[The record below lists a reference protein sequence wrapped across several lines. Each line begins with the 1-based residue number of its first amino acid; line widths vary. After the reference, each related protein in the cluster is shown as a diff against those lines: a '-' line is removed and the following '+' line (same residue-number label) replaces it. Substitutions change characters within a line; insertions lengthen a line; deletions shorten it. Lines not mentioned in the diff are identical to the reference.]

1 MTPQEIE
8 RYVLQ
13 ASNSSNPSNQQQAN
27 NYLNQWVS
35 SNNDNIL
42 ANTIVEVV
50 RVTQREVVLFYALT
64 VFSRLNNADPQ
75 QRAIF
80 RQEILSQLLQSSQS
94 SSSSLSSIAIDNNT
108 DVINSTSSSSS
119 SSSNN
124 NYHNQSSWS
133 PSYLRTKVGVLL
145 AHFIQSDFPQ
155 NWPSAFD
162 DLQSPLLLQNA
173 PDILLRT
180 LVALM
185 DDFGKD
191 ETEIN
196 TKIKDYL
203 RGYNTNP
210 QQPNQIIMVNNP
222 QQSISG
228 RLIDTISSI
237 LEQALAETNE
247 RAEEQIQIYAV
258 LSLNVLKGF
267 MSWVDIALVLD
278 ERILR
283 LIFTAL
289 ARGSVVDAN
298 TDAGVVAIECM
309 GELIARGME
318 DDKKI
323 QIICHSRVLENIH
336 AHVDLVTVDASP
348 IDVVLE
354 VAKFINR
361 TGLEVLPIISEQQ
374 QKQDIAIPDEIIT
387 LNNQLMDLFF
397 RCFAFDDIDVSGAV
411 IPLAGSLISISSDLQ
426 QQQNCQQQDSL
437 MSKLLT
443 ITYNQMRYPP
453 DFQYDYEDED
463 EAEEE
468 LYRTELRKL
477 NQKFVRANSEL
488 CLRTLSTILSQLPLL
503 LSAAPTP
510 DIEVAVSLVYQYCEG
525 IRPPP
530 GMQVVMRDETFRN
543 LLVGL
548 HLSDIIQHPH
558 SEVLTLY
565 YETSVRYHPLLKERP
580 DLLQKVLGA
589 MTGAR
594 GLQHENGRVRSRC
607 CYLLLRLIKSVG
619 SSSNK
624 SNKSSV
630 LRPYV
635 ETAVSGIRGLLEN
648 SNVQLR
654 LEDTLNLFETIG
666 LLLGKN
672 GLSPSEQGQ
681 YLTNVMTPHVHSI
694 KTILNEMKQY
704 NSQDPE
710 TYGETLSNSIAAIA
724 YLSKGFK
731 KPSIEVQTV
740 LLETLEVAFSV
751 LEALPN
757 NEEIRNKTYVF
768 VQRLIQCLEDKVLNI
783 MPRLLFLLIQHCT
796 AEDILDVSQLIN
808 QLCIKF
814 KANATCALDSNLLP
828 YLQKC
833 HHISNT
839 IGVDTGAPEHQQGQ
853 DVEVAPHLRTE
864 QLSIQK
870 LSYAVLNHIVSNDVT
885 AVLISPTNISSL
897 EAILQ
902 SMSEGAVS
910 VEDPLMKKTCL
921 IFFRLLLNQWVTT
934 TIMTVGNGGN
944 NVDSSDVPDYIV
956 QGYVQF
962 ICDVLVPG
970 MLQFFLRNDGIFNIN
985 DANSFRLL
993 VEFSCILEILK
1004 TRLPEIFGN
1013 VVDKTIQQ
1021 LALPLPMVEGF
1032 RLAST
1037 RKEFEDCLKGIIQQH
1052 RELQNTTR

>member
-8 RYVLQ
+8 RYVLL
-13 ASNSSNPSNQQQAN
+13 ASNPSNLQLQQQAN

-42 ANTIVEVV
+42 ADVIVEVV

-75 QRAIF
+75 QRTMF
-80 RQEILSQLLQSSQS
+80 RQEILSQLLQSSS
-94 SSSSLSSIAIDNNT
+94 SSSSSSSITIDNNT
-108 DVINSTSSSSS
+108 DVINSTSTS

-133 PSYLRTKVGVLL
+133 PTYLRTKVGVLL

-155 NWPSAFD
+155 NWPTAFD
-162 DLQSPLLLQNA
+162 DLQTPLLLQNA

-196 TKIKDYL
+196 AKIKDYL

-210 QQPNQIIMVNNP
+210 QQPNQIMVVNNS

-237 LEQALAETNE
+237 LEQALAETNG

-267 MSWVDIALVLD
+267 MSWVDIALILD

-283 LIFTAL
+283 LIFLAL

-309 GELIARGME
+309 GELIARGMD

-374 QKQDIAIPDEIIT
+374 QKQAIAIPDEIIT
-387 LNNQLMDLFF
+387 LNNQLTDLFF
-397 RCFAFDDIDVSGAV
+397 RCFAYDDIDVSGAV
-411 IPLAGSLISISSDLQ
+411 IPLAGSLITTSSDLQ
-426 QQQNCQQQDSL
+426 QQSCQQQDIL
-437 MSKLLT
+437 MSKLLN

-477 NQKFVRANSEL
+477 NQKFVRKNSEL
-488 CLRTLSTILSQLPLL
+488 CLRTLSTILSQLPLP

-565 YETSVRYHPLLKERP
+565 YETSVRYHPLLKERS

-589 MTGAR
+589 MTGPR

-607 CYLLLRLIKSVG
+607 CYLLLRLIKYVG

-635 ETAVSGIRGLLEN
+635 ETAVSGIQGLLEN
-648 SNVQLR
+648 NNVQLR

-694 KTILNEMKQY
+694 KTILNERKQY
-704 NSQDPE
+704 VSQDPD
-710 TYGETLSNSIAAIA
+710 TYEQTLSNSIAAIA

-731 KPSIEVQTV
+731 KPSTEVQTV

-814 KANATCALDSNLLP
+814 KANAICALDSNLLP

-839 IGVDTGAPEHQQGQ
+839 IGVDESALEHQPGQ
-853 DVEVAPHLRTE
+853 NVEVAPHLRTE

-897 EAILQ
+897 GVILQ
-902 SMSEGAVS
+902 SMSEGAVC

-934 TIMTVGNGGN
+934 TFINGGN
-944 NVDSSDVPDYIV
+944 NIDSGAVPDYIV

-962 ICDVLVPG
+962 ICDVLIPG
-970 MLQFFLRNDGIFNIN
+970 MLRFFLRNDGIFNIN

-993 VEFSCILEILK
+993 VEFSCILEIIK
-1004 TRLPEIFGN
+1004 KHLPEIFGGM
-1013 VVDKTIQQ
+1013 VDKTIQQ
-1021 LALPLPMVEGF
+1021 LALPLPMVESF

-1037 RKEFEDCLKGIIQQH
+1037 RKEFEDCLKGIIQHH
-1052 RELQNTTR
+1052 RKLQSTTR